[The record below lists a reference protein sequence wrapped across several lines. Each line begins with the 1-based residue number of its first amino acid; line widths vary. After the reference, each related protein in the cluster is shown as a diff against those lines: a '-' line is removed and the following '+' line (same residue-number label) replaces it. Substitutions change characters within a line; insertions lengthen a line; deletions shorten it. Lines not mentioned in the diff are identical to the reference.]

1 MARACRGFLTLLSVG
16 KESTKK
22 SLNSKPFQT
31 LRSIGPAASLSKA
44 PRQTMAE
51 PSTAAKLIA
60 EFVGTFLLIFTVG
73 IRGVECGMGS
83 Q

>member
-1 MARACRGFLTLLSVG
+1 
-16 KESTKK
+16 
-22 SLNSKPFQT
+22 
-31 LRSIGPAASLSKA
+31 
-44 PRQTMAE
+44 MAE

-73 IRGVECGMGS
+73 IRGVECGMSS